1 MHLPGDEDG
10 YVNWQ
15 QSQAHQPAGVDVYDA
30 LLALRSLRVRHA
42 DRTGAQLSILCVL
55 ELSVNDDDTM

>member
-15 QSQAHQPAGVDVYDA
+15 QSQAHQPVGVDVYDA
-30 LLALRSLRVRHA
+30 VLALWGLRVCYV
-42 DRTGAQLSILCVL
+42 DRTGAQLSTLCVL
-55 ELSVNDDDTM
+55 ELSVSDDDTT